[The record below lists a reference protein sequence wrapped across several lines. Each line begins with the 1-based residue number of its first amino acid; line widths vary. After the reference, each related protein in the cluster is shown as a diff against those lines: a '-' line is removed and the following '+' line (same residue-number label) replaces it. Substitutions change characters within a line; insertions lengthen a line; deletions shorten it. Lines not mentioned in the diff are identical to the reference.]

1 MPCAAVL
8 HSKTVHESRSKHE
21 KPGSFGSCS
30 CETSFFV
37 HPSSMQVMGLN
48 WASLS
53 GRLSLAL
60 SRGLVLVEVWDS
72 ADVGSGPTGQLLA
85 IDLHPKAW
93 GPLRVLLMFPVVSFP
108 IYCLVGKS
116 GQIRIIR
123 SDYSPFLCMVGWGGE
138 VLQFFR
144 RMYKVFGWRV
154 RKCG

>member
-1 MPCAAVL
+1 MKADPNMRSLGPLEVVL
-8 HSKTVHESRSKHE
+8 VKRL
-21 KPGSFGSCS
+21 
-30 CETSFFV
+30 FFV

-93 GPLRVLLMFPVVSFP
+93 GPLRVLLMFSCILSNLLPSWQIWPDPHNPFRLFP
-108 IYCLVGKS
+108 IFVYGGLG
-116 GQIRIIR
+116 RR
-123 SDYSPFLCMVGWGGE
+123 SVT
-138 VLQFFR
+138 VLPED
-144 RMYKVFGWRV
+144 V
-154 RKCG
+154 